1 MKESS
6 RGSQGYIIR
15 IRRPSFKAEIRMNW
29 AVKEW
34 KTDVCYTAKGQSID
48 LTITSLYLS
57 LVVFLFLELSVPHCL
72 CLRLNETLSI
82 FDYFPTLSFSSL
94 TPSFSLSILLSLS
107 LSQYLCLSFSQ
118 RHVLYSSV
126 LCSSV
131 LYASVLY
138 SSLSHSQSLPVEFT
152 IPLCNSPPKRFW
164 YPPIF
169 LLNLLSRRPPV
180 RPPALLICVYEQ
192 HLLYLY
198 VSAAYFIRNV
208 LCSMKYYIS
217 NLIFFDF
224 QTVQSLA

>member
-94 TPSFSLSILLSLS
+94 TPSFSISADHSLNVMLSILVSPAANLSPWNLLSLS
-107 LSQYLCLSFSQ
+107 VTHLQRGFGIHQYFC
-118 RHVLYSSV
+118 
-126 LCSSV
+126 
-131 LYASVLY
+131 
-138 SSLSHSQSLPVEFT
+138 
-152 IPLCNSPPKRFW
+152 
-164 YPPIF
+164 
-169 LLNLLSRRPPV
+169 
-180 RPPALLICVYEQ
+180 
-192 HLLYLY
+192 
-198 VSAAYFIRNV
+198 
-208 LCSMKYYIS
+208 
-217 NLIFFDF
+217 
-224 QTVQSLA
+224 

>member
-6 RGSQGYIIR
+6 RMSQGYIIR
-15 IRRPSFKAEIRMNW
+15 IRRPSFKAEIRINW

-48 LTITSLYLS
+48 LTITSLSLS

-72 CLRLNETLSI
+72 CLLLNVTLSI
-82 FDYFPTLSFSSL
+82 FVNFPT
-94 TPSFSLSILLSLS
+94 LSLS
-107 LSQYLCLSFSQ
+107 LSLSLFLFLVLYLCLLFSQ

-164 YPPIF
+164 YLPIF
-169 LLNLLSRRPPV
+169 LLNL
-180 RPPALLICVYEQ
+180 
-192 HLLYLY
+192 
-198 VSAAYFIRNV
+198 
-208 LCSMKYYIS
+208 
-217 NLIFFDF
+217 
-224 QTVQSLA
+224 